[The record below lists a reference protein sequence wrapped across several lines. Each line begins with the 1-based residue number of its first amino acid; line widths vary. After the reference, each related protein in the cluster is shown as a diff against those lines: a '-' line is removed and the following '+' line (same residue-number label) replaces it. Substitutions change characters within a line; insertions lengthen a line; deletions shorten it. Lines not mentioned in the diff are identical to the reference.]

1 MIALHFPEAPRLG
14 LRIYHNN
21 GGDTLNNMKIRI
33 KLLEHNKRLWWL
45 AKILGTSE
53 STITRRLRNELPEE
67 EQARIIQLIEEKAGE
82 SHDRTD

>member
-1 MIALHFPEAPRLG
+1 MGRRALPHY
-14 LRIYHNN
+14 I

-45 AKILGTSE
+45 AQILGTSE

-67 EQARIIQLIEEKAGE
+67 EQLRIIQLIDEKAGE
-82 SHDRTD
+82 ENGRAD